1 MDKKHYPTAFLVVI
15 AIALY
20 FMYGDMFSLK
30 NVNFPAYKEACS
42 KFQSAKAGTYTD
54 NEILSLINKINY
66 LLPGSVEE
74 IKEPLKK
81 EIKLCANE
89 LLGRLSH

>member
-20 FMYGDMFSLK
+20 IMYGEQFSLK
-30 NVNFPAYKEACS
+30 NIDFKAYHTACYKYKDAKEGDYSDAEI
-42 KFQSAKAGTYTD
+42 QS
-54 NEILSLINKINY
+54 IVNKIHY
-66 LLPGSVEE
+66 LLPGSVAE

-81 EIKLCANE
+81 EIKLCAETLAKRVNK
-89 LLGRLSH
+89 